1 MKWLL
6 DTEVLSVLSKRDRP
20 PHLVAWLNKHADDSA
35 VSVITL
41 GEISFGI
48 RTAGDEAARRS
59 LDTWLG
65 QLRRRFSD
73 AILGIDEGTII
84 EWKTVLAELKAKNRT
99 IPCEDSLIAA
109 VARQHDLSIVCVKD
123 KHFTHT
129 GARLL
134 QL

>member
-6 DTEVLSVLSKRDRP
+6 DTEIVSALSKPTRP
-20 PHLVAWLNKHADDSA
+20 LHLVAWVSKHADESA

-41 GEISFGI
+41 GELSFGV
-48 RTAGDEAARRS
+48 RTAGNETARRN
-59 LDTWLG
+59 LDVWLG

-84 EWKTVLAELKAKNRT
+84 EWKMLLSELKLKNRT
-99 IPCEDSLIAA
+99 IPCEDSLIAV
-109 VARQHDLSIVCVKD
+109 VARQHGLTIVFLKD
-123 KHFTHT
+123 KRFAHT